1 MFQQLIINNAQD
13 LIEALRNNSDLREEA
28 ARLILTDKLLAV
40 PEQLA
45 LLTSNF
51 QQFVSHTTEAFNAVH
66 ARMDALERGQE
77 QIKEIALN
85 ALEGSGRALA
95 VATEARD
102 IATEARDRATE
113 ARDMAIQASRNSRRA
128 LGPSYERHVKPKLA
142 RRCATAFGIDSPKII
157 MDALNEPTPEFHS
170 LIQKALNDGLLTADD
185 NESLQ
190 EADFVLA
197 AQGNRHVIVEA
208 SLTLDER
215 DIRRASQR
223 AAILSQATQG
233 QAHAAVATEEIGP
246 GQRALAEDLNVAIFQ
261 IEM

>member
-1 MFQQLIINNAQD
+1 MFQQIIINNAQD
-13 LIEALRNNSDLREEA
+13 LIEALRNNDDLREEA
-28 ARLILTDKLLAV
+28 TRLILTDKLLAV

-66 ARMDALERGQE
+66 ARMDALEKGQE

-85 ALEGSGRALA
+85 ALEVSGRALA
-95 VATEARD
+95 A
-102 IATEARDRATE
+102 ATE
-113 ARDMAIQASRNSRRA
+113 ARDMAIEASRNSKRA
-128 LGPSYERHVKPKLA
+128 LGPSYERRVKPKLA
-142 RRCATAFGIDSPKII
+142 RRCAAAFGLDNPRII

-197 AQGNRHVIVEA
+197 AQGNRHIVVEA
-208 SLTLDER
+208 SLTLGER
-215 DIRRASQR
+215 DIRRAGQR
-223 AAILSQATQG
+223 AAILSQATRG

-246 GQRALAEDLNVAIFQ
+246 GQRDLAEELKVAIFQ